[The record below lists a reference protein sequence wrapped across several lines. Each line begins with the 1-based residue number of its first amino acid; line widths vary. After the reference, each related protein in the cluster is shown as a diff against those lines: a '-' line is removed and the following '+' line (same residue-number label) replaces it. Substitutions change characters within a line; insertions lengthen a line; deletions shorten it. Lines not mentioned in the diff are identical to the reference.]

1 MIKKN
6 VGFDPRKDTI
16 KLLYQSK
23 GNNFTTIDFN
33 YPPLNRK
40 DLLSN
45 LSEINDKS
53 RPFKKLSTNRDWS
66 LNLYNLDIEG
76 ACPRK
81 FSYFLNK
88 ANFINKNNDIE
99 KSSPKQY
106 YKFTNKVSFNLTN
119 DDIELSKPQCNKYLS
134 NRHTNPLKI

>member
-1 MIKKN
+1 MI
-6 VGFDPRKDTI
+6 
-16 KLLYQSK
+16 
-23 GNNFTTIDFN
+23 
-33 YPPLNRK
+33 
-40 DLLSN
+40 SN

-88 ANFINKNNDIE
+88 AEFINKNNDIE

-134 NRHTNPLKI
+134 NRHTNPLTPKYTSSNITLLPIPTPKFIRDNINIKDIKGLGYFKLE